1 MGQMISDAGV
11 DVRNVV
17 TAFAQY
23 GFRKTSMEDIA
34 RATNLSRQS
43 IYKKFGSKEA
53 CYHWALRAYMT
64 GLYEQVFELLA
75 QDSQS
80 PLDTLQAAVDTMVG
94 EGVEFSQIAH
104 GAELLDAAMKA
115 VEAVPGNL
123 LEEYNERMAAF
134 LLRYDMA
141 SSMAQGRE
149 LAHVVITASRGA
161 LLNAVTR
168 QAFSDDMGRVLR
180 TLFPRSRQVGH

>member
-1 MGQMISDAGV
+1 MTDAISDAGV
-11 DVRNVV
+11 DVRAVV

-34 RATNLSRQS
+34 RAANLSRQS

-53 CYHWALRAYMT
+53 CYDWALRGYMT
-64 GLYEQVFELLA
+64 GLYKEVFA
-75 QDSQS
+75 QLSRKTDT
-80 PLDTLQAAVDTMVG
+80 PLDTLRAAVDTMVG

-104 GAELLDAAMKA
+104 GSEMLDAAMKA
-115 VEAVPGNL
+115 VEAAPGDL
-123 LEEYNERMAAF
+123 RAEYTEHMAQF
-134 LLRYDMA
+134 LLRYDLA
-141 SSMAQGRE
+141 ANLKQGRD

-168 QAFSDDMGRVLR
+168 QAFSDDMERVLH
-180 TLFPRSRQVGH
+180 TLFPDAR